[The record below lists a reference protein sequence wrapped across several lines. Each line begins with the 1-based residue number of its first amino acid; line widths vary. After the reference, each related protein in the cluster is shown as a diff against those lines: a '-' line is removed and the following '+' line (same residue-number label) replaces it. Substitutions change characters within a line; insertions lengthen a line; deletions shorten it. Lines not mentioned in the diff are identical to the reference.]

1 LEANIPVYQTW
12 GWDFG
17 ASHPFSFIGSSHI
30 LERLKS
36 ASKLLLRFRKSPARC
51 TVQQFDK
58 SKETQL
64 SISVPNPIMEN
75 SMNRNR
81 RAKAEFLKNEID

>member
-1 LEANIPVYQTW
+1 M
-12 GWDFG
+12 
-17 ASHPFSFIGSSHI
+17 
-30 LERLKS
+30 
-36 ASKLLLRFRKSPARC
+36 
-51 TVQQFDK
+51 QQFDK